1 MISSSPHTDEPTS
14 SYFSLVVVNVYQLN
28 KEERER
34 EGEIERERENIL
46 KNKRIK
52 NKMNSFRTVYI
63 YIVTIANV

>member
-1 MISSSPHTDEPTS
+1 M
-14 SYFSLVVVNVYQLN
+14 YQLN

-34 EGEIERERENIL
+34 EGEIERERENIW

>member
-1 MISSSPHTDEPTS
+1 M
-14 SYFSLVVVNVYQLN
+14 YQLN

-34 EGEIERERENIL
+34 EGEIERERERERERENIW

>member
-1 MISSSPHTDEPTS
+1 M
-14 SYFSLVVVNVYQLN
+14 YQLN